1 MGLVLG
7 DEAELCVS
15 DYVWAWYLVMRLN
28 ILAAFYTTKLPFR
41 ISACT

>member
-1 MGLVLG
+1 MCVGLCMGMVLG

-28 ILAAFYTTKLPFR
+28 HVCRTMYGLGTW
-41 ISACT
+41 